1 MNAPVPPAPV
11 ARKRSSILRRIMVMS
26 WLVAVLSVGI
36 FAGLAFFHLHRD
48 KRGELDQ
55 RSRELSLSIG
65 QRLGQ
70 QIASRSYSAVVQDC
84 MELLA
89 REEGLRLI
97 AIHPYSGPPLIHY
110 YNGDSAMWTDDPT
123 VANRL
128 ETTPAGANTGFE
140 VAPGNG
146 QEKLWIYSDSL
157 NTMSSVSLGTIKV
170 GYSMRDYDDSLQ
182 VLYRNL
188 LMSGGIVLMVGVIA
202 SYSMASHLIR
212 PLRELQQFAQ
222 KVSSGSASSRVDIK
236 ASGEIADLA
245 DSINLMVASLEQS
258 GVKIRESMKNSASLR
273 EKEILLREIH
283 HRVKNNMQILT
294 SLLRLQTRQ
303 ADSEKLRQVLMESE
317 ARIRSMGLL
326 HEKLYQSESVSV
338 INMNGYL
345 RTLTGELTRMNTPEG
360 CRREVKLNV
369 QGVDL
374 GLDTAL
380 PCGLIITELVTN
392 ALKYAFPGRKDGTIY
407 VSLGSTPE
415 GNNQLVVWDNGAGMD
430 PNFDISKATSL
441 GMRLV
446 RMLTEQLHGTLKLEI
461 SQGTRVTITFRET
474 QYETRL

>member
-1 MNAPVPPAPV
+1 M
-11 ARKRSSILRRIMVMS
+11 
-26 WLVAVLSVGI
+26 
-36 FAGLAFFHLHRD
+36 
-48 KRGELDQ
+48 
-55 RSRELSLSIG
+55 
-65 QRLGQ
+65 
-70 QIASRSYSAVVQDC
+70 
-84 MELLA
+84 
-89 REEGLRLI
+89 
-97 AIHPYSGPPLIHY
+97 
-110 YNGDSAMWTDDPT
+110 
-123 VANRL
+123 
-128 ETTPAGANTGFE
+128 
-140 VAPGNG
+140 
-146 QEKLWIYSDSL
+146 
-157 NTMSSVSLGTIKV
+157 
-170 GYSMRDYDDSLQ
+170 
-182 VLYRNL
+182 
-188 LMSGGIVLMVGVIA
+188 
-202 SYSMASHLIR
+202 
-212 PLRELQQFAQ
+212 
-222 KVSSGSASSRVDIK
+222 DIK

-415 GNNQLVVWDNGAGMD
+415 GCNQLVVWDNGAGMD